1 MYICMNICMNELMK
15 RQYFYFCLCYY
26 KSYSLDILWFLTGIK
41 QVEKKL
47 VLLGVNQAD
56 EKEILR

>member
-1 MYICMNICMNELMK
+1 MHEYMHEWINEEAIFLFLPMLLQK
-15 RQYFYFCLCYY
+15 L
-26 KSYSLDILWFLTGIK
+26 SLDILWFLTGIK
-41 QVEKKL
+41 QVEKNL

>member
-1 MYICMNICMNELMK
+1 MHEWINEEAIFLFLPMLLQK
-15 RQYFYFCLCYY
+15 L
-26 KSYSLDILWFLTGIK
+26 SLDILWFLTGIK
-41 QVEKKL
+41 QVEKNL